1 MPLKRAAIRTPP
13 NPQVPESEEEQNS
26 PPVDPHSA
34 GDVNPTDPEMEI
46 DPTQI
51 IGQVMAAIEATIK
64 EEIGRQ
70 GTKEPSQEH
79 PAPSVSLLPL
89 NLLIFDGFWVVFYLK

>member
-26 PPVDPHSA
+26 PPADPHSTS
-34 GDVNPTDPEMEI
+34 DLNPTDPEMEI

-51 IGQVMAAIEATIK
+51 VGQVMVAIEATIE
-64 EEIGRQ
+64 EEIGGQ
-70 GTKEPSQEH
+70 GTEEPSQEH
-79 PAPSVSLLPL
+79 LAPLVSILPL
-89 NLLIFDGFWVVFYLK
+89 NLVIFVGFWFVFYLK